1 MKKALSFMAILAGA
15 AALGG
20 GLIYMGE
27 NDKTEALKAA
37 RDYNENSK
45 QEIKAEPQKKV
56 EQVER
61 TTPRYT
67 IDEYRD
73 YDIFAAERK
82 EFDPTVPR
90 YIMLKADYHRPKDE
104 SLEDKEEDVFLIGY
118 PLLNPAITERI
129 KAGESPR
136 DVLRTEKNGVELYAT
151 REFADKVRNNNNLKK
166 ILELDVGEREYH
178 ILTPQNEREVANN
191 NFDPIMPY
199 DLFKVMAEKHPGVM
213 LKFLREDLTRY
224 WSERTNL
231 IDKLD
236 N

>member
-1 MKKALSFMAILAGA
+1 MAILAGA

-90 YIMLKADYHRPKDE
+90 ILFW
-104 SLEDKEEDVFLIGY
+104 S
-118 PLLNPAITERI
+118 I
-129 KAGESPR
+129 KNQWGI
-136 DVLRTEKNGVELYAT
+136 Y
-151 REFADKVRNNNNLKK
+151 
-166 ILELDVGEREYH
+166 
-178 ILTPQNEREVANN
+178 
-191 NFDPIMPY
+191 
-199 DLFKVMAEKHPGVM
+199 
-213 LKFLREDLTRY
+213 
-224 WSERTNL
+224 
-231 IDKLD
+231 
-236 N
+236 